1 MVLSVSIF
9 VTFHFKTEC
18 TCSSLK
24 NVTFWKLLRLWS
36 RNCAIHFLVKS
47 KWKKNQLSK
56 RRWLIS
62 HTILFEQ
69 RVNWYRCKSGS
80 LKRRWLISHTI
91 LFVQRVN
98 WYRCKSGS
106 LKKQDFKMVFFYWTL
121 KYSSTKKLNEK
132 RSNNDRYNTLVLG
145 SLLLLFFAYNIFC
158 HVKFGMVEEKQKFEN
173 ICPII
178 ILQILKW
185 LGSVLLR

>member
-1 MVLSVSIF
+1 MLHFENYSVYEAEIAQF
-9 VTFHFKTEC
+9 
-18 TCSSLK
+18 
-24 NVTFWKLLRLWS
+24 TFWW
-36 RNCAIHFLVKS
+36 NQNG
-47 KWKKNQLSK
+47 KNQLSK

-62 HTILFEQ
+62 HTILFE
-69 RVNWYRCKSGS
+69 
-80 LKRRWLISHTI
+80 
-91 LFVQRVN
+91 QRVN

-185 LGSVLLR
+185 LGSILLR